1 MGKQITF
8 INARLIDP
16 RVEMEKSGTL
26 TINNGLIEKKDEGIK
41 GKVIDCKGMC
51 LAPGIVDIGVKV
63 CEPGEKHKES
73 FRSASSAAAAGG
85 VTSLVTRPDTK
96 PSIDNPELLEFFK
109 NRGKEAS
116 KVRIFPTASLTKR
129 NNGKK
134 MTEIGF
140 LHEGGAV
147 AFTDG
152 FNSIPNT
159 KIFHQILKYAS
170 DFNTL
175 IIGHPQD
182 YFLTKNTKVTRFIE
196 KPKEAK
202 AKQIISKKGY
212 WNSGMFYLRKDSI
225 INNFKKYQPNI
236 YRNCNKAVTKAK
248 YKSNVY
254 YLNKQAFTKATAK
267 SFDYAILEKTK
278 DINAIKL
285 DIPWS
290 DLGSWKEICK
300 MYGRNKR
307 HYFKKKNV
315 FHRPWGS
322 YVNLFNGKEFLI
334 KELYVKPKGI
344 LSLQKHHHRAE
355 HWVVT
360 HGKPKITLNKKYF
373 TMKPDETIFIPLGA
387 IHRIENPYKK
397 PVKIIEAQVGSILK
411 ETDIVRY
418 QDIYGR
424 IK

>member
-1 MGKQITF
+1 MKIRPIILCGGAGTRLWPDQKKNLPKQFVDFGGWTLIQKTLERIKTPIF
-8 INARLIDP
+8 DFPIISTNLKYLKKIRYFLKKNKINKYKIVLEPKKKNTAPAVLSSALIKDIP
-16 RVEMEKSGTL
+16 LNQPLVYFVAD
-26 TINNGLIEKKDEGIK
+26 NLIEKPQA
-41 GKVIDCKGMC
+41 
-51 LAPGIVDIGVKV
+51 LNRSIVKNKANLNNQNIFIFGFK
-63 CEPGEKHKES
+63 PKNP
-73 FRSASSAAAAGG
+73 
-85 VTSLVTRPDTK
+85 TS
-96 PSIDNPELLEFFK
+96 EY
-109 NRGKEAS
+109 G
-116 KVRIFPTASLTKR
+116 
-129 NNGKK
+129 
-134 MTEIGF
+134 
-140 LHEGGAV
+140 
-147 AFTDG
+147 
-152 FNSIPNT
+152 
-159 KIFHQILKYAS
+159 
-170 DFNTL
+170 
-175 IIGHPQD
+175 
-182 YFLTKNTKVTRFIE
+182 YFLTKKIKKNINKVTKFIE
-196 KPKEAK
+196 KPNINK
-202 AKQIISKKGY
+202 AKQIIKKNGY
-212 WNSGMFYLRKDSI
+212 WNAGMFYLRKDSI

-307 HYFKKKNV
+307 HYYKKKNV

-411 ETDIVRY
+411 ETDIVRF
-418 QDIYGR
+418 QDVYGR
-424 IK
+424 VK